1 MRTWKKANPSL
12 AHFPWLLRSY
22 RKRAASA
29 RINPDDLA
37 AFRALRL
44 NLGTADTAQSLLL
57 EVDAWKRAERSDAM
71 ADGKYALGLDLG
83 STSAMSA
90 AAAFWPETGRLECVA
105 AFPSEQPLSER
116 GLADGVGN
124 RYVRMYERDE
134 LILSGTHTSSVTGLL
149 AEVLARWGRPGVIAC
164 DRWRQGELLE
174 ALKLADFPLTSVS
187 WRGMGFQDG
196 GEDVRSF
203 QRAVAEGDVK
213 PETSLLMRSALSEAR
228 VAVDPAGNRKIAKST
243 EGGRRQLARDDAAVA
258 CVLAVAEG
266 LRRSKRTRGGR
277 KLRAVVV
284 A

>member
-1 MRTWKKANPSL
+1 M
-12 AHFPWLLRSY
+12 
-22 RKRAASA
+22 
-29 RINPDDLA
+29 DLA

-213 PETSLLMRSALSEAR
+213 PETSPTHAQRL
-228 VAVDPAGNRKIAKST
+228 V
-243 EGGRRQLARDDAAVA
+243 GGQ
-258 CVLAVAEG
+258 G
-266 LRRSKRTRGGR
+266 RG
-277 KLRAVVV
+277 
-284 A
+284 